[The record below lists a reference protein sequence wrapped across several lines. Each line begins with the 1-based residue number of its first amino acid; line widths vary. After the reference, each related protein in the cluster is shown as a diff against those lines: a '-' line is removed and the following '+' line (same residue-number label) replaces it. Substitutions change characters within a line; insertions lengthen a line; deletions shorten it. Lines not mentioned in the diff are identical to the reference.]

1 MSASIIR
8 VGGWMFARLMFKH
21 ATLFSAP
28 SAIGAKT
35 ASVNFPGTCGSRTV
49 EIIKAGCSKM
59 VGIPKMVVAG
69 GAFGDGFRG
78 RRLWAGGVHDVVA
91 EKMRSWPG
99 P

>member
-91 EKMRSWPG
+91 E
-99 P
+99 